1 VGARRVHGRWAKAK
15 GQTGHT
21 DAVLGVA
28 AGRMGHEDVR
38 RGSSGVTTLV
48 AASGETYTDGTAARA
63 SWMRRRDD
71 DWPLGWGHAWIVDG
85 HARVKRERADRTQA
99 LGIPRSSPARFTRE
113 ARSGAARR
121 VRSACTTTVRRL
133 KLGARSGHPVGIR
146 CSTVISVV
154 WDVETVDSVFRLFES
169 ARYGV
174 SIGTVLGTPR
184 GRSGTDVK
192 VGTRSV

>member
-1 VGARRVHGRWAKAK
+1 MRCWGS
-15 GQTGHT
+15 
-21 DAVLGVA
+21 
-28 AGRMGHEDVR
+28 R
-38 RGSSGVTTLV
+38 RGGWGTRTCDELRRYDFGRCK
-48 AASGETYTDGTAARA
+48 SGETYTDGTAARA
-63 SWMRRRDD
+63 SRMRRRDD

-85 HARVKRERADRTQA
+85 HARVMRERADRTQA

-154 WDVETVDSVFRLFES
+154 WDVETVDSVFECEVRC
-169 ARYGV
+169 RYW
-174 SIGTVLGTPR
+174 IGTVF
-184 GRSGTDVK
+184 
-192 VGTRSV
+192 GTRACSKSEQAEAKREAVCERARSPREDEM